1 MRLGIVLWDVIVASQ
16 VGVYLV
22 VATFLFPASVF
33 VSSIPAP
40 AQTFFVSDW
49 GFKGESGNLRFLISI

>member
-1 MRLGIVLWDVIVASQ
+1 MLWDVIVASQ

-33 VSSIPAP
+33 VSSNPAP
-40 AQTFFVSDW
+40 AQTFLLVT
-49 GFKGESGNLRFLISI
+49 GGLGEIPETCVLLISI

>member
-1 MRLGIVLWDVIVASQ
+1 MLWDVIVASQ

-22 VATFLFPASVF
+22 VATCLFPASVF

-40 AQTFFVSDW
+40 AQTFLLVT
-49 GFKGESGNLRFLISI
+49 GGLREIPETCVFSISI